1 MTLKEWM
8 NKEPKYI
15 QKIIKPGLIDRGI
28 IWLITKVKRINRI
41 IQRGMGEAYD
51 LGMKQGFTQGAKIN
65 GKTSYRKAKKVLRDV
80 YKDIPKA

>member
-1 MTLKEWM
+1 M
-8 NKEPKYI
+8 NKEPEYTRKF
-15 QKIIKPGLIDRGI
+15 IKPGLIDRGI

-51 LGMKQGFTQGAKIN
+51 LGMKAGFKEGARIN

>member
-1 MTLKEWM
+1 MDK
-8 NKEPKYI
+8 KPKYTR
-15 QKIIKPGLIDRGI
+15 QLIKPGLIDRGI

-65 GKTSYRKAKKVLRDV
+65 GKTSARKAKKALRNV

>member
-1 MTLKEWM
+1 MDK
-8 NKEPKYI
+8 KPKYTR
-15 QKIIKPGLIDRGI
+15 QLIKPGLIDRGI